1 MSGAD
6 NTASAR
12 PAQEGN
18 VPDFHNFRLR
28 AVGAPEAYVR
38 ETAKSGSEARS

>member
-12 PAQEGN
+12 PAQEQN
-18 VPDFHNFRLR
+18 APDFHRFGLR
-28 AVGAPEAYVR
+28 AVGAPEAYAG
-38 ETAKSGSEARS
+38 ETAKSGSEGRS